1 MLPVPGNDVS
11 APDIFAKSSEN
22 ICDIHRFLFSVPQD
36 LLRFLPQLSV
46 PVERNTIISVV
57 IPSQRIYHL
66 FLKIH
71 ISIRNIRIR
80 VQLRIS
86 IHRIDIQYSF
96 QPSVKGMDAYLA
108 LSCIQR
114 QIS

>member
-1 MLPVPGNDVS
+1 MLPVPDNNVS
-11 APDIFAKSSEN
+11 DTDILAKSFGN
-22 ICDIHRFLFSVPQD
+22 ICDIHSFLFSGSQD
-36 LLRFLPQLSV
+36 LLRFFPQLSV

-71 ISIRNIRIR
+71 IGIRNIRIR
-80 VQLRIS
+80 VQLRIF

-96 QPSVKGMDAYLA
+96 QPSVKGTDAYLP
-108 LSCIQR
+108 LFCIQR